1 MMGFRSL
8 TLPFAPHTMRRMK
21 TRRSILWVVSIGF
34 GLVSTAGTIIIFG
47 SDLNRFWTNFLFIG
61 DLPLLLLIGYFSLA
75 FIWLDLI
82 LQTQYLKN

>member
-1 MMGFRSL
+1 
-8 TLPFAPHTMRRMK
+8 MK